1 MGAAHPRSVLWLAV
15 GVAAV
20 SASAVFIRL
29 ADAPPL
35 SVAALRM
42 VLGAALIALPTL
54 IWQRA
59 GLRALRRA
67 DVRPLAGSGLL
78 LAAHFAAFISSLSLT
93 SVANAVFL
101 VTTTPV
107 FVALGEAVFLRQR
120 PSRLMWGAV
129 ALSMAGGGGLALDAT
144 GGEGHLAG
152 DALALVGAATVSG
165 YLLVGRRVRARMG
178 VMAYSTVV
186 NSVAALALL
195 ALALAAGSPL
205 VRLEPASY
213 LWIGLV
219 ALVPQVI
226 GHSLLNWSLAHV
238 SATTVTLAVRA
249 EPVVSTLL
257 AVPVL
262 GEFPGWVLAPG
273 AVLILAGA
281 VVAARAEGRRAV

>member
-1 MGAAHPRSVLWLAV
+1 VWAWGLFIR
-15 GVAAV
+15 VAA
-20 SASAVFIRL
+20 
-29 ADAPPL
+29 APPL

-42 VLGAALIALPTL
+42 ALGATLIALPTL

-67 DVRPLAGSGLL
+67 DARPLVGSGLL

-107 FVALGEAVFLRQR
+107 FVALGEAVFLHQR

-129 ALSMAGGGGLALDAT
+129 ALSMAGGGVLALDST
-144 GGEGHLAG
+144 GGEGHVAG

-186 NSVAALALL
+186 NTVAALAL
-195 ALALAAGSPL
+195 AGSSPL
-205 VRLEPASY
+205 TGLEPASY

-238 SATTVTLAVRA
+238 SATTVTLVVRA
-249 EPVVSTLL
+249 EPVVATLL

-262 GEFPGWVLAPG
+262 GEVPGWVLAPG
-273 AVLILAGA
+273 AALILGGA